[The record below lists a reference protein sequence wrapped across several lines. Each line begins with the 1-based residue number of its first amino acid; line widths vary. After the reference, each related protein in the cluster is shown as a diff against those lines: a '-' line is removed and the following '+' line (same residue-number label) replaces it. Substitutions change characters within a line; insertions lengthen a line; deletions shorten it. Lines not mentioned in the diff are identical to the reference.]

1 MPLGTIKEA
10 TGALQLYLVLH
21 FIGNCQK
28 LTIVKTIIQRVAIII
43 VIVGLDCIVNR
54 V

>member
-10 TGALQLYLVLH
+10 TGALQLYLVLY
-21 FIGNCQK
+21 IENCQVNYCQGYH
-28 LTIVKTIIQRVAIII
+28 TENCNI